1 MLKNIFFFLLKNKNK
16 YFVFEGIVINIMYEY
31 LYNVKYVY

>member
-1 MLKNIFFFLLKNKNK
+1 MLKNIFFFLLKKKNK